1 MLQRSL
7 SARCHNQKAQKW
19 SWSELTNT
27 TITPHPIQLN
37 IYQEHKLS
45 SVIKSQKSIN
55 NTQTALTVYWKSI
68 IRMAHHLIY

>member
-1 MLQRSL
+1 MSQP
-7 SARCHNQKAQKW
+7 KGTKMIMEW
-19 SWSELTNT
+19 TNKYNDY
-27 TITPHPIQLN
+27 PHPIQLN